1 MTNEDYSKV
10 PPPHLLKKFSEQAR
24 EDSQK
29 RGRPGYC
36 KTFAKL
42 CIDWAFQEAAM
53 DDLRVASAEFSGV
66 ELNPKSS
73 PNSLQIRSFDITPP
87 PELIYEWAED
97 RELLRDPLPLPEY
110 IANCAAQWGAEERM
124 HAICGWLDHPL
135 QKAAHLIGPLLAHF
149 CPKPPSLKRV
159 ALLQLD
165 TLNADLGL
173 EGKGVDLSQIRRA
186 LEQLDD

>member
-24 EDSQK
+24 VDSQK
-29 RGRPGYC
+29 RGHPGYC

-42 CIDWAFQEAAM
+42 CIDWAFRELAM
-53 DDLRVASAEFSGV
+53 DDYRAASAEVSAAASQPG
-66 ELNPKSS
+66 SS
-73 PNSLQIRSFDITPP
+73 SEIERRSDIVPP
-87 PELIYEWAED
+87 PNLVLQWMDEFNDPQHAHWEEYEVG
-97 RELLRDPLPLPEY
+97 
-110 IANCAAQWGAEERM
+110 IATRAAQWSADIELE
-124 HAICGWLDHPL
+124 ACLEWLEQNQGRWEIPMALRD
-135 QKAAHLIGPLLAHF
+135 ARR
-149 CPKPPSLKRV
+149 PKPPSFKRV

-173 EGKGVDLSQIRRA
+173 EGKGIDLSQIRRA